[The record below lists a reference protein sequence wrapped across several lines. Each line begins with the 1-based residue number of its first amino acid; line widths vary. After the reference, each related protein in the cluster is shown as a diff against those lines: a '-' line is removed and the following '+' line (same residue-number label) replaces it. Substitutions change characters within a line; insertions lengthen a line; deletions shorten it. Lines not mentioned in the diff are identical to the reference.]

1 MPSSYLY
8 FTILL
13 GVIGS
18 SPAALAQGEPQHQV
32 PLLPPHPTMA
42 SADAVS
48 ISDAP
53 PQHGRFLHLTDI
65 HVSKGNEGRNRKK
78 DHADGFLHTLDG

>member
-8 FTILL
+8 FAALL
-13 GVIGS
+13 YVIGS
-18 SPAALAQGEPQHQV
+18 SPSTLAQVDPSHQV
-32 PLLPPHPTMA
+32 PLLPPHPAMA

-48 ISDAP
+48 ITDVP

-65 HVSKGNEGRNRKK
+65 HVSKGNKGRNGGK
-78 DHADGFLHTLDG
+78 DHADRLSIL